1 MKDRASQM
9 TFAKA
14 WEQTSP
20 RFQPL
25 HASIH
30 TRLMDEWADKFQ
42 ELQTKRDNIGDPWY
56 VLDLVELEVNYTEE
70 LVVQFFL
77 ACCKTWRN
85 EGQSESSAFFRS
97 LWNRCLEPLL
107 EDRKRQILRQLGRKV
122 VNGEIATEFGSSAIE
137 HAKARFGALYP
148 ILIANLRSTVLAG
161 NYHSLER
168 RHVSRKRS
176 TRKRPKPIGKRDAV
190 ILDIIRAGYKGFKYC
205 RELDRRRIRT
215 PQGWQ
220 EDGCPENYATAYNC
234 KNEDNTKYLWR
245 QRIYWEK
252 NRIKQR
258 SQGRNGR

>member
-1 MKDRASQM
+1 
-9 TFAKA
+9 
-14 WEQTSP
+14 
-20 RFQPL
+20 
-25 HASIH
+25 
-30 TRLMDEWADKFQ
+30 MDEWADKFQ